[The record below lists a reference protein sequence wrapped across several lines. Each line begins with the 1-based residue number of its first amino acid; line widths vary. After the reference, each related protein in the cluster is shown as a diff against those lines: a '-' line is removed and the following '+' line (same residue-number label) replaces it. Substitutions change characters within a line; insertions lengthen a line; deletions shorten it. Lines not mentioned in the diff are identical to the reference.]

1 MRCAR
6 CGQIREESQR
16 QEVVS
21 FSDKKLIMV
30 CHDDRS
36 VSILNRNSIKTY
48 HDLASTMP
56 VRYAPGIAADIN
68 RERIRKEQ
76 AIEFRAR
83 QKAYQARRQ
92 DTTPGDRVVTSGN

>member
-1 MRCAR
+1 M
-6 CGQIREESQR
+6 
-16 QEVVS
+16 
-21 FSDKKLIMV
+21 
-30 CHDDRS
+30 
-36 VSILNRNSIKTY
+36 NRNSIKTY

-83 QKAYQARRQ
+83 QKAYQSRRQ
-92 DTTPGDRVVTSGN
+92 DTTPGDRVVTQ

>member
-1 MRCAR
+1 M
-6 CGQIREESQR
+6 
-16 QEVVS
+16 
-21 FSDKKLIMV
+21 
-30 CHDDRS
+30 
-36 VSILNRNSIKTY
+36 NRNSIKTY

-76 AIEFRAR
+76 AIGTKAR
-83 QKAYQARRQ
+83 QAKFKARMRQ